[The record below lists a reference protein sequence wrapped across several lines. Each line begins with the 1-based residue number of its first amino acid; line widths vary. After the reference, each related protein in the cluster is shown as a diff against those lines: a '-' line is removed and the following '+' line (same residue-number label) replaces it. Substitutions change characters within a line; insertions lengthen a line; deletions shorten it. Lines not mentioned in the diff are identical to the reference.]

1 VLAELLAHDGV
12 DERVTLAGPI
22 GFMALHGGSL
32 ERDTD
37 RIATEAAARAGASS
51 YAVCQPPDLR
61 WHVPSV
67 RMDPADSP
75 ALTRFLAHVDVV
87 VSVHGFGREGLFTT
101 LLLGGGNRAAA
112 GHLAGHLRR
121 ALPGYRVED
130 DLEAIPTRLRGLHP
144 RNPVNQGRHGGVQVE
159 LPPRIRG
166 QGPHA
171 DPAARSALVTALAAA
186 AAELSVR
193 ARGG

>member
-1 VLAELLAHDGV
+1 MLAELLAHDGV
-12 DERVTLAGPI
+12 EERLTLAGPV
-22 GFMALHGGSL
+22 GFLALHGGSL

-37 RIATEAAARAGASS
+37 RIAAEAAALAGASS

-75 ALTRFLAHVDVV
+75 ALTRFLDHVDVV
-87 VSVHGFGREGLFTT
+87 VSVHGFGRQGLFTT

-112 GHLAGHLRR
+112 GQVARHLRR

-130 DLEAIPTRLRGLHP
+130 DLDAIPERLRGLHP
-144 RNPVNQGRHGGVQVE
+144 RNPVNQSRHGGVQLE

-171 DPAARSALVTALAAA
+171 DPAARSALVTALAEAA
-186 AAELSVR
+186 AGLR
-193 ARGG
+193 PQPART